1 MGKVSYTAHISNK
14 KSGITSKS
22 KLQGVAKHNLRK
34 YKSEEYSKDNIEI
47 IFGTDDLY
55 KDVRNVYHQEFDE
68 AVKEY
73 NAKQKRADRK
83 IDDYFEHVAGLS
95 QDIAVEIIFQCGNK
109 EFWDEHEDSKWRMH
123 YVYNYLL
130 CKLEEFMPNFKIA
143 SAVIHFDEAS
153 PHMHLVGV
161 PVWGGAKKGL
171 RKKVSKRNVFT
182 PQTLSDILQ
191 GKLREEVGNCFE
203 FNIREELAE
212 KGKGRNY
219 DLSVVEYKVMKE
231 KQNLKHV
238 TNEIGVE
245 SEALVTVRQA
255 VTAERNELERIR
267 ADTNVEIENG
277 EAEVKKLQNRKKL
290 LDEEVSKKEIML
302 DIADM
307 ELSQKEKELKLATE
321 KMQRNLEEAEALYK
335 KYASLP
341 LSERHY
347 RSMEDMIALTQRV
360 SELEEENRKLHGLL
374 QKAYDFMKNFVID
387 GMTLLDKFLETIGN
401 KVQQIFI
408 DKKR

>member
-14 KSGITSKS
+14 KSAITSKS

-55 KDVRNVYHQEFDE
+55 QDVRNVYHQEFDE
-68 AVKEY
+68 AVKEH

-130 CKLEEFMPNFKIA
+130 CKLEEFLPNFKIA

-153 PHMHLVGV
+153 PHMHVVGV
-161 PVWGGAKKGL
+161 PVWDGAKKGL

-231 KQNLKHV
+231 KQNLKQV

-267 ADTNVEIENG
+267 ADTNVEIANGQAKVAELENKKKTLND
-277 EAEVKKLQNRKKL
+277 EV
-290 LDEEVSKKEIML
+290 ETKEIML

-307 ELSQKEKELKLATE
+307 ELAQKEKELNSATE
-321 KMQRNLEEAEALYK
+321 IMKRNLEEVEVLYK
-335 KYASLP
+335 KYVSLP
-341 LSERHY
+341 ISDRHY

-360 SELEEENRKLHGLL
+360 SKLEEENRQLRDLL
-374 QKAYDFMKNFVID
+374 KKAYDFMKGFVID

-401 KVQQIFI
+401 KMKQIFT
-408 DKKR
+408 DKGR